1 MKKRYAALAASLAFA
16 GTAAAQ
22 SNVTLYG
29 LVDIGIAHE
38 SGGPAGSLTKMD
50 GSGLHSGNRW
60 GLRGSEDL
68 GGGLSTIFTL
78 ESGFNSDTGA
88 GAGALFGRQSWV
100 GLKGG
105 FGTFTFGRQYTP
117 HWAAIDGTD
126 AMDGISGGIHNL
138 MRRVVRTDNTVK
150 YSSPDFG
157 GFSGQIAYG
166 FGEVEGNTAAS
177 RHIGFGLN
185 YAAGPLVVRLAHHD
199 ANNATDTDNAR
210 NTYLGGSYN
219 FGPAKLFLG
228 HNIEKG
234 VAGLDRNATQV
245 GVQVPFGASTLMA
258 TYVHKND
265 KSAANDDARM
275 LGLAYTYALSKRTNI
290 YASVLRIDNE
300 NSLVYR
306 TKGGDGIG
314 DREFNFGIRHKF

>member
-1 MKKRYAALAASLAFA
+1 MNKRLAALAAGLALA

-38 SGGPAGSLTKMD
+38 SGGPSGSLTKMD

-60 GLRGSEDL
+60 GLRGTEDL
-68 GGGLSTIFTL
+68 GGGLSAIFTL

-100 GLKGG
+100 GFKGG
-105 FGTFTFGRQYTP
+105 FGTVTFGRQYTP
-117 HWAAIDGTD
+117 LWAAIDGTD

-150 YSSPDFG
+150 YASPDFS
-157 GFSGQIAYG
+157 GFSGQLAYG

-245 GVQVPFGASTLMA
+245 GVQVPFGASTVMA

-314 DREFNFGIRHKF
+314 DREFNVGIRHKF

>member
-1 MKKRYAALAASLAFA
+1 MNKRLAALAASLALA

-38 SGGPAGSLTKMD
+38 SGGPSGSLTKMD

-60 GLRGSEDL
+60 GLRGTEDL
-68 GGGLSTIFTL
+68 GGGLSAIFTL

-100 GLKGG
+100 GVKGG
-105 FGTFTFGRQYTP
+105 FGTVTFGRQYTP

-150 YSSPDFG
+150 YTSPDFS
-157 GFSGQIAYG
+157 GFSGQLAYG

-245 GVQVPFGASTLMA
+245 GVQVPFGASTVMA

-314 DREFNFGIRHKF
+314 DREFNVGIRHKF